1 MRPAFDLLAT
11 HSHKSVARFLT
22 RFAAG
27 KNNGMQLLVL
37 IVAVIA
43 AVDVD
48 TVPSASPCEQLI
60 EDVLVSQF
68 CCF

>member
-1 MRPAFDLLAT
+1 
-11 HSHKSVARFLT
+11 VARFLT